1 MLYGCQLSALC
12 CNWGNLFCNEV
23 TGMKEIVHIILED
36 LTSYNGKSF
45 LFVLF
50 FIGLVILGFLE
61 RKRSFRTVFLYL
73 SIGLFLVFINP
84 LYAWIGTKV
93 DTEIYYRVLWTL
105 PVGIVVCYAAVKA
118 FESVKKKW
126 AKGIVLLLTLI
137 LMLVNGDCV
146 YEKTLHVKSTN
157 PYHIPQVVI
166 HIGDALEMER
176 FQPTV
181 VMPAEL
187 LPFIKEYSGDIRMP
201 YGRNILESAWSFS
214 HELFDAME
222 AEEYDIEK
230 IAQYA
235 KECQCLYV
243 LLSCA
248 KTQNGNMEDYDYT
261 YIDFVDGYYIYM
273 DNAIYKELVRMD
285 LLAED
290 EFVMI
295 NEP

>member
-1 MLYGCQLSALC
+1 
-12 CNWGNLFCNEV
+12 
-23 TGMKEIVHIILED
+23 MKEIVHIILED

-50 FIGLVILGFLE
+50 LIGLVILGFLE
-61 RKRSFRTVFLYL
+61 RKKSFRAVFLYL

-105 PVGIVVCYAAVKA
+105 PIGLVVCYASVKA

-126 AKGIVLLLTLI
+126 AKGIVLLLTLV

-146 YEKTLHVKSTN
+146 YKKTLHFKSTN

-230 IAQYA
+230 IAKYA
-235 KECQCLYV
+235 KECQCFYV

-248 KTQNGNMEDYDYT
+248 KAQIGNMEDYDYT

-290 EFVMI
+290 EFVII
-295 NEP
+295 N